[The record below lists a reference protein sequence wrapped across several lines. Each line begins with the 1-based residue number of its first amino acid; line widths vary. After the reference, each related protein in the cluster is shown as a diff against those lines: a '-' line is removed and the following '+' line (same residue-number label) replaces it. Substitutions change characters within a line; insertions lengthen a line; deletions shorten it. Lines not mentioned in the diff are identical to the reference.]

1 MFEPGSRS
9 KQVSTFMLPEDEAAF
24 DEALGPAIAGLGQ
37 WETHDQRARSISLHD
52 SLPVAMCHDRTQA
65 FLRLL
70 GRDGETLGPLIQYL
84 RTSVVTTD
92 EAVLAFTG
100 GRYRATAERPEAMS
114 PGRLA
119 FKWFPEDEADC
130 VRRDFVLLA
139 GMAWKALQAV
149 TSPHIDTVAGRPLRR
164 YRVGVAAKGW
174 ALGRPG
180 LQLHDYALRL
190 RIRPGMPPTVRGSSG
205 HRSC

>member
-24 DEALGPAIAGLGQ
+24 DDALAPAIADLGH
-37 WETHDQRARSISLHD
+37 WETHDQRARTSRLHE
-52 SLPVAMCHDRTQA
+52 SLPAALHHNRTQA

-70 GRDGETLGPLIQYL
+70 GRDGGTVGPLIQYL
-84 RTSVVTTD
+84 HTSVVTTD
-92 EAVLAFTG
+92 ESVLAATG

-130 VRRDFVLLA
+130 VRRDFAVLVDA
-139 GMAWKALQAV
+139 AWKALQAV
-149 TSPHIDTVAGRPLRR
+149 TSPHVDTAEGRPLRR
-164 YRVGVAAKGW
+164 YRIGPAAKAW
-174 ALGRPG
+174 ALDRPD
-180 LQLHDYALRL
+180 LLLHDHALRL
-190 RIRPGMPPTVRGSSG
+190 RIRPARGAPDVVSAG
-205 HRSC
+205 